1 TEVRMRKTSALIAQ
15 HSALWWGHAMKTLVY
30 LLVIAMMVLGGVVQ
44 AQQQKKV
51 SRIAYLDGGFASTNA
66 ARINGF
72 RQGLR
77 DLGYIEGKNII
88 IEYRHSEG
96 NRDRINDLSAEL
108 VRLKVD
114 VIVAGG
120 GGAAI
125 DAAKQ
130 ATKTIPIVMP
140 MAIDP
145 VEQGF

>member
-1 TEVRMRKTSALIAQ
+1 MLSLCCSAA
-15 HSALWWGHAMKTLVY
+15 
-30 LLVIAMMVLGGVVQ
+30 
-44 AQQQKKV
+44 AQQPTKV
-51 SRIAYLDGGFASTNA
+51 SRIGYLDGGFASTNA

-96 NRDRINDLSAEL
+96 KRDRIDELSAEL
-108 VRLKVD
+108 VGLKVD

-130 ATKTIPIVMP
+130 ATKQFPSLCPWRSILLSRVS
-140 MAIDP
+140 
-145 VEQGF
+145 